1 MRAAVVALFFST
13 QTAGAV
19 FDPHSSIGT
28 PMSRSPSSARG
39 QRWFRSPRVW
49 GGGVVL
55 AVVAITASPA
65 VADSIDDFANRLSTL
80 RGEVETLSAELAAVT
95 ADGRDELRSLARQKA
110 DLELELKKEQI
121 RLQKLRAAVGQKR
134 DAILADQ
141 NRDKEVGP
149 LFQQQL
155 EQVRRYVAA
164 SLPFRTEQRLAE
176 LDKLEE
182 QLRSGLLN
190 APRALSRL
198 WTFVE
203 DEFRL
208 TRESGLYQ
216 QTITLDGQEHLAD
229 VVRIGSVALF
239 FKTSDGEVGYAVP
252 QGAGHSYQL
261 AGDPQ
266 AKKQIVELFENF
278 RKQIRAGYFELPNAF
293 TRAAATPAGTQGA
306 TR

>member
-1 MRAAVVALFFST
+1 
-13 QTAGAV
+13 
-19 FDPHSSIGT
+19 
-28 PMSRSPSSARG
+28 MSRSLSSARG

-80 RGEVETLSAELAAVT
+80 RGEVETLSAELAAIT

-110 DLELELKKEQI
+110 DLELELKKEEI

-155 EQVRRYVAA
+155 EQVRRYVAG

-216 QTITLDGQEHLAD
+216 QTIKLDGQEHLVD

-239 FKTSDGEVGYAVP
+239 FKTNDGEVGYAVP
-252 QGAGHSYQL
+252 QGSGYTYQL

-266 AKKQIVELFENF
+266 AKKQIVELFESF

-293 TRAAATPAGTQGA
+293 TQGV